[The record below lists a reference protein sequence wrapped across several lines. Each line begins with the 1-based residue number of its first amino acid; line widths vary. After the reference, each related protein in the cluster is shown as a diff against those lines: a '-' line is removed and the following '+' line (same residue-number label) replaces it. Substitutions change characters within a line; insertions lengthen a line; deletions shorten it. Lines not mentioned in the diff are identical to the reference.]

1 MMRNGPKIRL
11 KSAPGRRTV
20 SMTSLPM
27 KEVVRVQLLSSPRNS
42 STIAFTLGL
51 LLVMLCRGFVGPR
64 HQRREDLVERR
75 PVLARR
81 DNLDTQRVE
90 LLDHP
95 RRGRASIIGDHQE
108 ATGSTLA
115 HGAYARHLLD
125 ARAVERLRRFNF

>member
-1 MMRNGPKIRL
+1 MITNGPKIRL
-11 KSAPGRRTV
+11 NRAPGLRTV

-51 LLVMLCRGFVGPR
+51 LLVMVCRGFVGPR
-64 HQRREDLVERR
+64 HQRREDLGDGR

-81 DNLDTQRVE
+81 DNLDTQCVE

-95 RRGRASIIGDHQE
+95 RRGRTSIIGDHQE
-108 ATGSTLA
+108 AAGSTLA
-115 HGAYARHLLD
+115 HGAYTR
-125 ARAVERLRRFNF
+125 